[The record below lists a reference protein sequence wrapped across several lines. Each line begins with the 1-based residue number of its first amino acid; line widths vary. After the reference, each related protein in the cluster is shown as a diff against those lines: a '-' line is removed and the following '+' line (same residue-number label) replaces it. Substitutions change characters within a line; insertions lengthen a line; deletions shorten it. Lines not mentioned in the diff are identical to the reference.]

1 MRRKAD
7 LRSKSPEPM
16 ASVQKENEVMGLLR
30 GDHGTQPPSQLVPGS
45 VSREVAQFV
54 IPTPMVGSFPL
65 TSQFTLNCVR
75 DTNN

>member
-30 GDHGTQPPSQLVPGS
+30 GDHGTQLVPGS
-45 VSREVAQFV
+45 VSREVTQFV